1 MWIGSS
7 SAGRRLTAAFLL
19 AVFGASGCGTLKLYD
34 QSKETAA
41 KEIKTQYAQVQL
53 LTVMETERK
62 NLDALLQEELT
73 VLREARKAS
82 LDHDLLAL
90 VDGDRPIGYVVAKE
104 IKTQR
109 LRVDNGQTK
118 WKEVTI
124 AGPLVNRAAA
134 LAGTADGIAGLRQAG
149 LAAVRFDSY
158 AERVRERAAS
168 IAELTGG
175 TKPPPCDAAEFETAL
190 DTFVNA
196 VKDPKAQALV
206 RIDAGSY
213 RKACNDAHRVVVGDI
228 GRAAFA
234 ADAGGAVTK
243 ARAEEA
249 AKLNERLKQAADEYA
264 AAVKVVKA
272 ADTNQTR
279 KHLQDATAKLKGAL
293 NSAAKGLSTLDLEV
307 LPEARVQAI
316 DYILSAVAS
325 GQVNAEKVTDPDFA
339 RAAAVA
345 GDVPSQAGTIA
356 IMVRKASS
364 PSVSDLLIEKEHQL
378 LLREYALRRTAFAE
392 HRAAL
397 HEARYRALV
406 LEGDLVVANH
416 DALCNFME
424 KQAGIGKRVDCDTL
438 RVTLEQPVDA
448 PVAQLVACEF
458 ALGRSGLPA
467 RDELAGRAGP
477 GEA

>member
-1 MWIGSS
+1 
-7 SAGRRLTAAFLL
+7 
-19 AVFGASGCGTLKLYD
+19 
-34 QSKETAA
+34 
-41 KEIKTQYAQVQL
+41 
-53 LTVMETERK
+53 
-62 NLDALLQEELT
+62 
-73 VLREARKAS
+73 
-82 LDHDLLAL
+82 
-90 VDGDRPIGYVVAKE
+90 
-104 IKTQR
+104 
-109 LRVDNGQTK
+109 
-118 WKEVTI
+118 
-124 AGPLVNRAAA
+124 
-134 LAGTADGIAGLRQAG
+134 
-149 LAAVRFDSY
+149 
-158 AERVRERAAS
+158 VRERAAS

-345 GDVPSQAGTIA
+345 GDVPSLAGTIA

-458 ALGRSGLPA
+458 ALGRTASGNRTDQTLAGADCPLAMSWRVALDRAKPEAKRHLYEAISTLARRRAIAEVQQDEVDMMLVNLAHQEVLTADEYAVRAWNSLIATPVNQLAAYHQTGIKPA
-467 RDELAGRAGP
+467 ELADLIVKAVGLGAIGIGVNR
-477 GEA
+477 